1 MKQSFF
7 KQIRQTYRWL
17 IQPLLVFVILL
28 AGYLTAKGLTL
39 FKTQPPKAETVN
51 YAPLVKTIMGR
62 AEPRMLVIR
71 GNGTI
76 QARTRINVVPQVGG
90 KVTRIHPQ
98 LRPGGYFKAN
108 QVLVE
113 IEQIDYQL
121 AVTSAES
128 DVATAR
134 RTLQLETAEAQS
146 AIEEWQA
153 LYGKAPV
160 PILVSR
166 EPQIAEAKARVKA
179 ANASLQRARLD
190 LQRTRIRM
198 PFSGRVVQASID
210 VGEVVNANQSIAI
223 VYDTEVFDIPVP
235 LEVDQ
240 LAWLDMSLSETTSQT
255 QSVDTA
261 AHSEVKVLVT
271 LAGQEYRLRGRMARI
286 ESELDSVSRMVRAVV
301 ALNHEDI
308 PSELNEEII
317 PGLFVN
323 VEIQARKLDKVT
335 VLPAALLRESEV
347 LWIVRDNKLNYFR
360 PQILYQSD
368 GEIWIKAL
376 PANVQIISS
385 SLDVVTE
392 GMQVRIEGQS

>member
-1 MKQSFF
+1 MNRTLFNR
-7 KQIRQTYRWL
+7 IRQSYRWL
-17 IQPLLVFVILL
+17 IQPVLVLVILT
-28 AGYLTAKGLTL
+28 AGYLSAKGLTL
-39 FKTQPPKAETVN
+39 FNAEPPKAESVN
-51 YAPLVKTIMGR
+51 YAPLVKTVLSRVESRI
-62 AEPRMLVIR
+62 LVIR
-71 GNGTI
+71 GNGSI

-113 IEQIDYQL
+113 IEPIDYQL

-128 DVATAR
+128 DVATAQ
-134 RTLQLETAEAQS
+134 RTLQLESAEAEA
-146 AIEEWQA
+146 AIEEWNELHAGQS
-153 LYGKAPV
+153 V

-166 EPQIAEAKARVKA
+166 TPQIAEAKASLQAAKA
-179 ANASLQRARLD
+179 RLQRARLD

-210 VGEVVNANQSIAI
+210 VGEVVNANQSVAV

-240 LAWLDMSLSETTSQT
+240 LAWLDVGVSDSTVYKQPEADDDHSG
-255 QSVDTA
+255 VDIVVKLA
-261 AHSEVKVLVT
+261 A
-271 LAGQEYRLRGRMARI
+271 QEYRLRGQLARI

-301 ALNHEDI
+301 SLNHEAI
-308 PSELNEEII
+308 PRELREEVI

-323 VEIQARKLDKVT
+323 VEVQARKLEDIT
-335 VLPAALLRESEV
+335 VLPAALLREGGV
-347 LWIVRDNKLNYFR
+347 LWVVSDNRLEYFR
-360 PQILYQSD
+360 PRILYQSD
-368 GEIWIKAL
+368 GEIWIKAM
-376 PANVQIISS
+376 PADMQIISS

-392 GMQVRIEGQS
+392 GMQVRIQDQS